1 MNDRPVV
8 VVFAYSEVGYRCLK
22 ALTGSGANI
31 RAVFTYE
38 DNPDENTWFSSVKAL
53 ALDNGIEVY
62 TTDGVKDPGSFE
74 LIKSLEPE
82 IIFSFYY
89 RDIIPKGILELP
101 RLGAFNMHGSLL
113 PRYRGRACVNWAIIH
128 GEAETG
134 ATLHWMTARPDEGD
148 IVDQERVP
156 ITEAD
161 TAKDVMLKVAGAA
174 EQLVMRNLDLIEAG
188 KARRIPQDHS
198 RATYFGGRKPE
209 DGKIDWSAPA
219 RDICNLVRAVTRPYP
234 GAFTFIDGEKILIW
248 KASPLAGV
256 PGAAPGSVLSRD
268 PLVIAAGEGA
278 VRVDEMTKS
287 VNGKR

>member
-1 MNDRPVV
+1 M
-8 VVFAYSEVGYRCLK
+8 
-22 ALTGSGANI
+22 
-31 RAVFTYE
+31 
-38 DNPDENTWFSSVKAL
+38 
-53 ALDNGIEVY
+53 
-62 TTDGVKDPGSFE
+62 
-74 LIKSLEPE
+74 
-82 IIFSFYY
+82 
-89 RDIIPKGILELP
+89 
-101 RLGAFNMHGSLL
+101 
-113 PRYRGRACVNWAIIH
+113 
-128 GEAETG
+128 
-134 ATLHWMTARPDEGD
+134 
-148 IVDQERVP
+148 DQERVP

-278 VRVDEMTKS
+278 VRVEEKS
-287 VNGKR
+287 VTRDA

>member
-62 TTDGVKDPGSFE
+62 TPDGVKDPGSFE

-278 VRVDEMTKS
+278 VRVEEKS
-287 VNGKR
+287 VTRDA

>member
-62 TTDGVKDPGSFE
+62 TPDGVKDPGSFE

-256 PGAAPGSVLSRD
+256 SGAAPGSVLSRD

-278 VRVDEMTKS
+278 VRVEGKS
-287 VNGKR
+287 VTRDA